1 MKYYSKDKKFYKF
14 NIKEEL
20 KIARTHK
27 TFEAYTNYATFA
39 NNFLAF
45 SFRPH
50 SAIWFQQS
58 NTFFGIT
65 IYVGK

>member
-20 KIARTHK
+20 KIVRTHK
-27 TFEAYTNYATFA
+27 TFEAYTNYATSA

-45 SFRPH
+45 RPH
-50 SAIWFQQS
+50 GTIWFY
-58 NTFFGIT
+58 T
-65 IYVGK
+65 IKHFL